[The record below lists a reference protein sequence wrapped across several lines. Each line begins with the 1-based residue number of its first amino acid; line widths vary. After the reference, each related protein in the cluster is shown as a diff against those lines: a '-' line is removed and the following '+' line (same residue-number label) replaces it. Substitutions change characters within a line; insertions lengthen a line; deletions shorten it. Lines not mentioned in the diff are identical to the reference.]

1 MGNSHERYF
10 KIIITR
16 YLVARVS
23 LALLFF
29 IVTVLQLFSF
39 PGQFA
44 HMRKESGISLLLE
57 IILTLAV
64 AFLFLCA
71 QVAIYS
77 LWKLISYMQSST
89 FYTTTSLNWI
99 NRFVTAVRTALIFPI
114 LLILIIAPQADDPGV
129 MVMLSAITF
138 FVGSIYLMSSLLR
151 DQIQSKVVD

>member
-1 MGNSHERYF
+1 VINRF
-10 KIIITR
+10 LVTR
-16 YLVARVS
+16 VA

-29 IVTVLQLFSF
+29 IVTVLQIFSF

-44 HMRKESGISLLLE
+44 HMRKESGISLLIE

-77 LWKLISYMQSST
+77 LWKLIFHMQSST
-89 FYTTTSLNWI
+89 FYSSASLNWI
-99 NRFVTAVRTALIFPI
+99 NRFVAAVRTALIFPI

-129 MVMLSAITF
+129 MVMLAAITF

-151 DQIQSKVVD
+151 DQIQSKVDD

>member
-1 MGNSHERYF
+1 MINRF
-10 KIIITR
+10 LVTR
-16 YLVARVS
+16 VA

-29 IVTVLQLFSF
+29 IVTVLQIFSF

-44 HMRKESGISLLLE
+44 HMRKESGISLLIE

-77 LWKLISYMQSST
+77 LWKLIFHMQSST
-89 FYTTTSLNWI
+89 FYSSASLNWI
-99 NRFVTAVRTALIFPI
+99 NRFVAAVKTALIFPF

-129 MVMLSAITF
+129 LVMLSAFTF
-138 FVGSIYLMSSLLR
+138 FIGSIYLMSSLLR
-151 DQIQSKVVD
+151 DQIQSKVAD